1 MRYTWIDDY
10 LLAKRGVTKDHKK
23 EWNWIRY
30 QIGGKLFAAVCL
42 NEEDEPYYITLKLEP
57 EEGDFLRK
65 QYEDIVPGYY
75 MNKVHW
81 NSVRPDGA
89 VPDDLLKDLL
99 DKSYQLVLGGL
110 SKRSSRRSWIRCG
123 SRAGSDTVT
132 GDIAGC
138 REGGYRIMSV
148 VCLGIEVIGIGT
160 IIFALMLLL
169 RGDGSREQKL
179 MQYFLIGSL
188 VQNVGYLLEL
198 TAPTPEA
205 ALVAVKFQYLGS
217 LTIPVSYCY
226 FIFSYCCEKTPKSV
240 LRVLKAVDVLILV
253 LVFTCDL
260 HKLYYRNIEWVENV
274 NRYGGYLRMDYEWG
288 IGSLCC
294 AGRRFRMSCPC
305 MP

>member
-42 NEEDEPYYITLKLEP
+42 NEEDDPYYITLKLEP

-110 SKRSSRRSWIRCG
+110 SKKKQQEIL
-123 SRAGSDTVT
+123 DP
-132 GDIAGC
+132 
-138 REGGYRIMSV
+138 
-148 VCLGIEVIGIGT
+148 L
-160 IIFALMLLL
+160 
-169 RGDGSREQKL
+169 REQSG
-179 MQYFLIGSL
+179 Q
-188 VQNVGYLLEL
+188 
-198 TAPTPEA
+198 
-205 ALVAVKFQYLGS
+205 
-217 LTIPVSYCY
+217 
-226 FIFSYCCEKTPKSV
+226 
-240 LRVLKAVDVLILV
+240 
-253 LVFTCDL
+253 
-260 HKLYYRNIEWVENV
+260 
-274 NRYGGYLRMDYEWG
+274 
-288 IGSLCC
+288 
-294 AGRRFRMSCPC
+294 
-305 MP
+305 